1 MMWRLGT
8 IAVGIVSLTLATP
21 ACARSFSIGG
31 IAFSEAEILDARAQ
45 PDLTGMAGV
54 LISFDAAGAQKIAQL
69 TNSGVGKP
77 LPIILDG
84 IILAEPVLRDPITDG
99 QVMISGSF
107 GVKDAERLAKQI
119 SGKEPLPDALD
130 EETP

>member
-1 MMWRLGT
+1 
-8 IAVGIVSLTLATP
+8 
-21 ACARSFSIGG
+21 
-31 IAFSEAEILDARAQ
+31 
-45 PDLTGMAGV
+45 
-54 LISFDAAGAQKIAQL
+54 L